1 MYEQERL
8 SWLESVLC
16 LWYYS
21 VTKDMERKV
30 EEGDYWLFNLAI
42 IVKRK
47 KWRTHDSIPIQYTLG
62 KTMDN
67 PEPDMAPTCF
77 YMDRNPQKIGQ
88 NIPDQECNL
97 PPTISFNV
105 ETKM

>member
-1 MYEQERL
+1 MNK
-8 SWLESVLC
+8 
-16 LWYYS
+16 
-21 VTKDMERKV
+21 KDFLDWSLYFVSDISLLLRTERKV
-30 EEGDYWLFNLAI
+30 EEGDYRLFNLAI
-42 IVKRK
+42 IAKRK
-47 KWRTHDSIPIQYTLG
+47 KWRTHESIPIQYTLG

-105 ETKM
+105 ETKT

>member
-1 MYEQERL
+1 
-8 SWLESVLC
+8 
-16 LWYYS
+16 
-21 VTKDMERKV
+21 
-30 EEGDYWLFNLAI
+30 
-42 IVKRK
+42 
-47 KWRTHDSIPIQYTLG
+47 
-62 KTMDN
+62 MDN

-105 ETKM
+105 ETKT